1 MIDFIL
7 SYDKIKLVL
16 VFVIK
21 GSDWIICVFDYG
33 IIGQILFDCL
43 SDLLLNG
50 FVEVVVIFF
59 NVINLGLVVIFG
71 FVIMDIGFFF
81 FVVGDVDQEIVGSS
95 KRKWCSFDDCDRR
108 DLFESYK

>member
-33 IIGQILFDCL
+33 IIG
-43 SDLLLNG
+43 
-50 FVEVVVIFF
+50 
-59 NVINLGLVVIFG
+59 
-71 FVIMDIGFFF
+71 
-81 FVVGDVDQEIVGSS
+81 
-95 KRKWCSFDDCDRR
+95 
-108 DLFESYK
+108 